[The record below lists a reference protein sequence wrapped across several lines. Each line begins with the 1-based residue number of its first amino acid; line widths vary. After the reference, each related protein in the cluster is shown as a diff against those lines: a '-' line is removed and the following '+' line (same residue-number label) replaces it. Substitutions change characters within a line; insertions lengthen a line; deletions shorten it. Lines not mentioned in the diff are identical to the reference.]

1 VDKADFG
8 IDSVS
13 AGANADSPFATAVGG
28 TSTFL
33 DSKHNIKLQ
42 TGWGLNFVRIAD
54 PTPNPPTV
62 PPLFFGFQS
71 GSGGGASIVYA
82 KPKFPK
88 HVHGKFRQTPD
99 IAMNADPDTGVE
111 IIVTP
116 TSVPGDPVDV
126 EVFGGTSLSCP
137 MFSAFWAIANQA
149 NVAVGGGSLGQAAPI
164 LYGLPDEAIRDVN
177 LKPSDTLFNVS
188 GVILNPPNPPTF
200 ESAAA
205 LAQPLENTKL
215 FPSAL
220 FQSPGSTRWDVF
232 TFGTD
237 SSLTTGPG
245 WDNVTGLG
253 TPNGEK
259 FVDEVLEATRDH

>member
-1 VDKADFG
+1 
-8 IDSVS
+8 
-13 AGANADSPFATAVGG
+13 
-28 TSTFL
+28 
-33 DSKHNIKLQ
+33 
-42 TGWGLNFVRIAD
+42 
-54 PTPNPPTV
+54 
-62 PPLFFGFQS
+62 
-71 GSGGGASIVYA
+71 
-82 KPKFPK
+82 
-88 HVHGKFRQTPD
+88 
-99 IAMNADPDTGVE
+99 
-111 IIVTP
+111 
-116 TSVPGDPVDV
+116 
-126 EVFGGTSLSCP
+126 
-137 MFSAFWAIANQA
+137 
-149 NVAVGGGSLGQAAPI
+149 
-164 LYGLPDEAIRDVN
+164 VN

-215 FPSAL
+215 FLSAL